1 MAFERNA
8 IVAIPKL
15 QYHLALGYVCEM
27 KKLLVTMSKAE
38 MKEVYQRQKQKEPDP
53 LTAQFS
59 DRLSREDAIK
69 RQIERQKKTVNL
81 VPSGTF

>member
-1 MAFERNA
+1 
-8 IVAIPKL
+8 
-15 QYHLALGYVCEM
+15 M

-38 MKEVYQRQKQKEPDP
+38 MKEVYQKQKQKEPDP

-69 RQIERQKKTVNL
+69 RKIERRKKTVKL
-81 VPSGTF
+81 VPSGTVYFISMAPEKKYNPLLLFTFMSEK